1 MADERETKAPVAAEV
16 RDALTAW
23 RAWLAH
29 EKRASV
35 HTLDAYARDVDA
47 FLAFIAEHTGGAVEM
62 AGLGELG
69 VADFR
74 AWLASR
80 AQAGLT
86 RSSTARAVS
95 SVRGFFRW
103 LARMGYVENAA
114 VHHMK
119 APSRPRQVP
128 KALTEVEAGDVLRAV
143 QEVAG
148 TPWIAKRDLAVLLL
162 LYGCGLRIGEALA
175 LTRAEAPAP
184 GQEALTV
191 TGKGDKQRQVPL
203 LPIVGEA
210 VQTYVAEC
218 PYVLPQD
225 AVLFRGARGGPLGAR
240 RVQERMQQIRG
251 WLGLSASATPHVL
264 RHSFATHLL
273 QQGGD
278 LRAIQDL
285 LGHGSLSTTQ
295 QYTAIDSAGLKRVY
309 DRAHP
314 RAGGG

>member
-1 MADERETKAPVAAEV
+1 MTVEPGTRAPVSWEV
-16 RDALTAW
+16 RDALVAW

-29 EKRASV
+29 EKRASAN
-35 HTLDAYARDVDA
+35 TLDAYARDVDA
-47 FLAFIAEHTGGAVEM
+47 FLSFAARHTGGAVDF
-62 AGLGELG
+62 AALGALT

-80 AQAGLT
+80 STAGLT

-119 APSRPRQVP
+119 APRRPRQVP
-128 KALTEVEAGDVLRAV
+128 KALSEVEAGDVLRAV

-175 LTRAEAPAP
+175 LTCAEAPAP

-191 TGKGDKQRQVPL
+191 TGKGNKQRQVPL

-210 VQTYVAEC
+210 VQTYLAEC

-295 QYTAIDSAGLKRVY
+295 QYTAVDSAGLKRVY